1 MHFIQVNNITII
13 ASCQLLILSFLG
25 ICFLQSGIDKILNYK
40 DNLLWL
46 QNHFLKTIF
55 KNYVSFLLIIIACFE
70 FVGGSIC
77 LISVLSWIFWKD
89 MAVRMFLGLAFWG
102 LITTGICLVFLFLG
116 QRIAKDYDGAYV
128 LVNYFIVNIIG
139 LALLIL

>member
-1 MHFIQVNNITII
+1 MNFIQVNNITII

-55 KNYVSFLLIIIACFE
+55 KNYVSLLLIIIACFE

-89 MAVRMFLGLAFWG
+89 LSLAFWG
-102 LITTGICLVFLFLG
+102 LIATGICLVFLFLG
-116 QRIAKDYDGAYV
+116 QRIAKDYEGAYV

-139 LALLIL
+139 LILLIL